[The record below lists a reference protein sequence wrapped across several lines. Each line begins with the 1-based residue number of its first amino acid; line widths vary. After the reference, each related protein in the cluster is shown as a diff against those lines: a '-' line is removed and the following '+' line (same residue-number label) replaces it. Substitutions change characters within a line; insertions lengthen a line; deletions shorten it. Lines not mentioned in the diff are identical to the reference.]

1 MTTENFNLLEELEQ
15 IKKSEFQMIK
25 EIQAIAN
32 QNAQEAKLIER
43 LIENELEIIENLQ
56 KEVIKTDLDNF

>member
-1 MTTENFNLLEELEQ
+1 
-15 IKKSEFQMIK
+15 MIK

-43 LIENELEIIENLQ
+43 LIENELENIQIIENLQ